1 MDEVLERAQFAYWF
15 WVLHPEASIETSGL
29 VRQLTNGEKV
39 LPRYKND
46 IQKPIKDL
54 FDGNDELFW
63 RAYKDFMLISLFKK
77 MGAF

>member
-46 IQKPIKDL
+46 I
-54 FDGNDELFW
+54 
-63 RAYKDFMLISLFKK
+63 
-77 MGAF
+77 